1 MRRKLIATGIVCVA
15 LIVAIAS
22 AVVMYRRSEGY
33 LIGVAAGAG
42 DTRDRLTAVEALYW
56 RIHSDA
62 LVPLLIKMLSDP
74 SPEISAGAAKY
85 LGYSGDTRA
94 VAPLLA
100 MFDAAN
106 DASEARRIAQTLP
119 NFGPEIVP
127 ALTTRLSNPKPS
139 IRAASAAALGWMA
152 SGLFTN
158 EKSDRAANRAAIER
172 DAIEP
177 LIPLLRDPVADVRI
191 STADAMGNIY
201 HSRFL
206 VPLVAALPEQDENDR
221 EVFAR
226 VISYYR
232 EAAIAA
238 LLPVLQS
245 ASAKA
250 RLGAAQALGAITDM
264 TTYDVTTI
272 GSAYVQEAQA
282 ALDQARKR
290 NDLAAGA
297 GAFGYYIRQG
307 DRDGVPFLTA
317 SLDAYGHERMAS
329 ALLNSGEPTL
339 EDAAKRWAA
348 AHGFTTHTVTV
359 RQDRASARASR
370 WGGR

>member
-1 MRRKLIATGIVCVA
+1 MRPKLRPKLIVTGIVCVA
-15 LIVAIAS
+15 LIIAIAS
-22 AVVMYRRSEGY
+22 AVVIYRRSEGY
-33 LIGVAAGAG
+33 LMGIATGAG
-42 DTRDRLTAVEALYW
+42 DTRDRLAAVEALYY
-56 RIHSDA
+56 RHDPHA
-62 LVPLLIKMLSDP
+62 MVPLLIKMLSDP
-74 SPEISAGAAKY
+74 SPEISARAATY

-94 VAPLLA
+94 VGPLLA

-106 DASEARRIAQTLP
+106 DTSEAKRIAETLP
-119 NFGPEIVP
+119 NFGAAIVP

-158 EKSDRAANRAAIER
+158 ERSDRDANRAAIER

-177 LIPLLRDPVADVRI
+177 LIMLLRDPVADVRR
-191 STADAMGNIY
+191 STADAMGNIR

-206 VPLVAALPEQDENDR
+206 APLVAALPEQDENDR
-221 EVFAR
+221 EIFAR

-238 LLPVLQS
+238 LLPVFQS

-250 RLGAAQALGAITDM
+250 RLGAAEALGAITYM
-264 TTYDVTTI
+264 AVYDKMTI
-272 GSAYVQEAQA
+272 GSSYVREAGA
-282 ALDQARKR
+282 ALDQAMKR

-297 GAFGYYIRQG
+297 GAFGYYIRRG
-307 DRDGVPFLTA
+307 DRDGVRFLIA

-329 ALLNSGEPTL
+329 ALLNCGEPTL
-339 EDAAKRWAA
+339 EDAARRWAA
-348 AHGFTTHTVTV
+348 ANGFTIHTVTE
-359 RQDRASARASR
+359 RRDSASK